1 MKNYILQFTQEYA
14 IKNNLDIVDL
24 HILDYMLK
32 WFGSGFAVQRRLDNK
47 GTVQDDMYYLF
58 SQNKLIQDMPILN
71 LQIRAVQ
78 KRFKKYKELGIIQ
91 TKLDHQRLYINFTN
105 IFDFM

>member
-91 TKLDHQRLYINFTN
+91 TKLDHQSLYINFTN